1 MPSRAEDDNPKVK
14 EFLTLFPEGRVEDG
28 VVLQMAK
35 CHKGPRIIKTHL
47 QIDLLNHD
55 LLDTCKVCAS
65 VLMKKNIASLRRIWT
80 CVCCFFFF
88 FLISRHPLLVYV
100 FCILCLTEFVFVYSK
115 LHFNTTSTF
124 GQGKEK
130 DTYNIQIEECVHVVH
145 ILLFSILPRKNITYV
160 RLFISI

>member
-88 FLISRHPLLVYV
+88 FFWSADTLYLFTCFVFYVLQSLYLFIQNCISTPLLLLVKGKRKILIIYRLKNV
-100 FCILCLTEFVFVYSK
+100 FMWSIFYFSLFLLVFSLENY
-115 LHFNTTSTF
+115 
-124 GQGKEK
+124 
-130 DTYNIQIEECVHVVH
+130 
-145 ILLFSILPRKNITYV
+145 
-160 RLFISI
+160 

>member
-55 LLDTCKVCAS
+55 LLDTCRVCAS

-88 FLISRHPLLVYV
+88 SDQPTPFTCLRVLYFMSYRVCICLFKIAFQHHFYFWSRERERYL
-100 FCILCLTEFVFVYSK
+100 
-115 LHFNTTSTF
+115 
-124 GQGKEK
+124 
-130 DTYNIQIEECVHVVH
+130 
-145 ILLFSILPRKNITYV
+145 
-160 RLFISI
+160 